1 MRSAL
6 TPFDTDVKTDVLA
19 RRRDRVRLDDP
30 PLLEVVKNTADDVV
44 TLVTAEVKLARLE
57 LAAGLRHAVGRA
69 GWMAAG
75 LTALLVGYLVAVAA
89 LATWLSTFWG
99 WPGAL
104 AVTALSQAILGGCI
118 LWATPAGITEPR
130 RPTSSGETR
139 G

>member
-1 MRSAL
+1 MRSVL
-6 TPFDTDVKTDVLA
+6 TPLDTDAVA
-19 RRRDRVRLDDP
+19 RRGDRVQLAEP
-30 PLLEVVKNTADDVV
+30 PLLEVVKNTADDLV

-57 LAAGLRHAVGRA
+57 IAAGLRHAVDRA
-69 GWMAAG
+69 GWVAAG

-89 LATWLSTFWG
+89 LAAWLSTFWG

-118 LWATPAGITEPR
+118 LWATPAGITDSR
-130 RPTSSGETR
+130 RSASSGEPH